1 MKRILTTN
9 ISPSGSLNTDAV
21 GNAFLLHRNTPPAD
35 MGVSPS
41 ELLFRRSINDYM
53 PKPVTFR
60 QEWSK
65 LADMRE
71 KAHAKRFQNAQRY
84 AATTEQKQ
92 LEVETLLAYKTSV
105 EIAQPSG
112 IPLEPLSIAFPTG
125 STKYSLMEAVN
136 VPEKQTLPTENC
148 HTRCN

>member
-21 GNAFLLHRNTPPAD
+21 GNALLLHRSTPPAD
-35 MGVSPS
+35 MGLSPS
-41 ELLFRRSINDYM
+41 ELLFGRSINDHM

-60 QEWSK
+60 REWSE

-71 KAHAKRFQNAQRY
+71 KAHAKRFENAQRY

-92 LEVETLLAYKTSV
+92 LEVGDTVSIQNQRGNCPTKWNTTGTIVNRLPHRQYQVLVDGSRQCTLRNRRFLQKTRL
-105 EIAQPSG
+105 I
-112 IPLEPLSIAFPTG
+112 
-125 STKYSLMEAVN
+125 
-136 VPEKQTLPTENC
+136 
-148 HTRCN
+148 